1 MVRSTVDYYAFTV
14 KTRKKNPDIPRD
26 VLDVGGG
33 YSVLAY
39 LCSYLEHVKGTIL
52 KDERRE
58 RIYSVSD
65 YEVHGRLV
73 LIDVLSGQ
81 YGESGQLLDIL
92 RGNVVRDINP
102 DEAAVK
108 TVRIVFCCPRGD
120 DVKMAI
126 FAVEHMNSINGKFV
140 IDYFAKCLRAF
151 IPGLVAKIDGILEK
165 EAWLDSSSLVSMK
178 IPISSTDQQLT
189 VDNGLDDDPKETMY
203 GRMALVVL
211 PPKGVS
217 VLNPRFW
224 RALRKKNMGR
234 EGMLTIPSL
243 NNESIPKQGVLVEAA
258 GIDGRKKTFTIGN
271 EKSPKIREVITGDGE
286 PLWVID
292 GVPMQGSTA
301 DMPNSSEIQ
310 LRRVLSDSI
319 FRKYHD
325 EQIRLETGWD
335 SGEMHEE
342 IPDSE
347 VIDWNTLF
355 EQVNPQNGD
364 RYELES

>member
-178 IPISSTDQQLT
+178 IS
-189 VDNGLDDDPKETMY
+189 
-203 GRMALVVL
+203 
-211 PPKGVS
+211 
-217 VLNPRFW
+217 
-224 RALRKKNMGR
+224 
-234 EGMLTIPSL
+234 
-243 NNESIPKQGVLVEAA
+243 
-258 GIDGRKKTFTIGN
+258 
-271 EKSPKIREVITGDGE
+271 
-286 PLWVID
+286 
-292 GVPMQGSTA
+292 
-301 DMPNSSEIQ
+301 
-310 LRRVLSDSI
+310 
-319 FRKYHD
+319 H
-325 EQIRLETGWD
+325 
-335 SGEMHEE
+335 
-342 IPDSE
+342 
-347 VIDWNTLF
+347 
-355 EQVNPQNGD
+355 
-364 RYELES
+364 